1 MFSSVFSEFAQ
12 SRFDSTC
19 QPSQS
24 NENEVKD
31 NNCVSVDRE
40 NNIAL
45 SSYSFYTKQNNQ
57 ENNQENTDESKKH
70 FPSVIGDDD
79 DVHQSIDFD
88 RNDDDVPTEIR
99 CFDPKVTLVVS
110 DADADTDAEN
120 DDVDDVDHKK
130 SVQQNEEEEEENKTR
145 NEEQNEK
152 EHEQNE
158 KAWYSIANNGS
169 CTGTMTTTATSAAAD
184 TVISTVDDDSDND
197 DSSVVSVVMN
207 TNETTETIV
216 VNSRDEYKSGSE
228 EKNAMTSTSCAPPLH
243 SSVNKQEEEKR
254 EEKREVENKQETV
267 ENNNCSLSSSS
278 STSCKT
284 VDTVHHNLPFGEDAI
299 ILKNKDTYLYKNRD
313 ENNSLWIY
321 CDKGSSDEQN
331 TKHPVPDE
339 TICVLCVF
347 SVDTEDVDAMTRVK
361 KHGNLLQKY
370 SHKCEKHKL
379 SQ

>member
-19 QPSQS
+19 QPSQL

-31 NNCVSVDRE
+31 NNRVSE
-40 NNIAL
+40 LNI
-45 SSYSFYTKQNNQ
+45 Q
-57 ENNQENTDESKKH
+57 
-70 FPSVIGDDD
+70 
-79 DVHQSIDFD
+79 DVHQSINFD

-99 CFDPKVTLVVS
+99 CFDPKVTLVV
-110 DADADTDAEN
+110 TDANAHAEN
-120 DDVDDVDHKK
+120 DDVDHKK
-130 SVQQNEEEEEENKTR
+130 SVQQNEED
-145 NEEQNEK
+145 
-152 EHEQNE
+152 
-158 KAWYSIANNGS
+158 S
-169 CTGTMTTTATSAAAD
+169 
-184 TVISTVDDDSDND
+184 DDDSN
-197 DSSVVSVVMN
+197 VVNVEAN

-216 VNSRDEYKSGSE
+216 VINSRDDDKSGSE

-243 SSVNKQEEEKR
+243 SSVNKQEEEKSEEKS

-267 ENNNCSLSSSS
+267 ENNNCSLSNCSSS
-278 STSCKT
+278 ISCTK
-284 VDTVHHNLPFGEDAI
+284 VDTVHHNLPFEGDDI
-299 ILKNKDTYLYKNRD
+299 ILKNKETYLYKNRD